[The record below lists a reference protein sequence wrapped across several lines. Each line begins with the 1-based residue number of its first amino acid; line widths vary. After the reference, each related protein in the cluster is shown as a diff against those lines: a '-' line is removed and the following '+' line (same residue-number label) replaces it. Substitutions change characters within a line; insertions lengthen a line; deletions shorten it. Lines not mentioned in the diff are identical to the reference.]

1 MVSLDELVGR
11 HLDFV
16 DAVLVRHHVRLV
28 QHVLLLQVLHAGQ
41 VLAVV
46 LGQQLAFDL
55 AQPQLDIFDGAVE
68 LLLLRR
74 PLQLVALSLLDA
86 ALVRVQLLLKVLVLL
101 NLTVQVR
108 GVQVAVVRGELE
120 LLADPAL

>member
-16 DAVLVRHHVRLV
+16 
-28 QHVLLLQVLHAGQ
+28 
-41 VLAVV
+41 
-46 LGQQLAFDL
+46 
-55 AQPQLDIFDGAVE
+55 
-68 LLLLRR
+68 
-74 PLQLVALSLLDA
+74 DA

-108 GVQVAVVRGELE
+108 GVQVAVVRGELG

>member
-28 QHVLLLQVLHAGQ
+28 QHVLLLQILHAGQ